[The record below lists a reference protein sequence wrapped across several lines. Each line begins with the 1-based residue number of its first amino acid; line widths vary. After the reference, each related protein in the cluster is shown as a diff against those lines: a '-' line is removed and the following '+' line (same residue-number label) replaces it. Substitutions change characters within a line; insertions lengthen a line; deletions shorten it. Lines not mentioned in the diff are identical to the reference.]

1 MKYDIPDEFKP
12 FISSVRRQCKTYGVE
27 LILSPS
33 RTVVLT
39 DDYSQDCHGYFDDTY
54 KALVVACGRP
64 FHDWI
69 EILVHEFCHMEQWKS
84 DERWDKWTDACDT
97 TWTWMSRDRILNKTQ
112 LNRVMDSMVE
122 LEKDCEMRAVEK
134 IRKWGL
140 PIPISTYIKK
150 ANIYLYSYHMLPEL
164 KKFPTG
170 VYGDKV
176 LIGLSSDK
184 FKKSYRKVPEPIRNR
199 MLELA
204 ALPSIL

>member
-12 FISSVRRQCKTYGVE
+12 FVSSVKRQCKAYGVE
-27 LILSPS
+27 LVLSPS

-39 DDYSQDCHGYFDDTY
+39 DDFHQDCHGYFDDTA
-54 KALVVACGRP
+54 KTLVVACGRP
-64 FHDWI
+64 FNEWI

-84 DERWDKWTDACDT
+84 DERWEKWTDACDT
-97 TWTWMSRDRILNKTQ
+97 TWTWMAGDRMLNKTQ
-112 LNRVMDSMVE
+112 LNKTIDSMVE

-140 PIPISTYIKK
+140 PIPISNYIKK

-170 VYGDKV
+170 VYDDKI
-176 LIGLSSDK
+176 LRGYSSDRFRK
-184 FKKSYRKVPEPIRNR
+184 SYKNVPEKIKTRMIQLNELKKS
-199 MLELA
+199 
-204 ALPSIL
+204 